1 MTPDSNLIRFRPEE
15 PVKASPARRYGDCW
29 RVLIVDDDDEVHQV
43 TRLALDRLKV
53 LGRPLELLHATSAA
67 ECLDILSREKD
78 IAVLLL
84 DVVMESDDAG
94 LQAVRQ
100 IRNVLD
106 LEEIRI
112 ILRTGQ
118 PGYAPEELVIHDYDI
133 NDYKTKAELTHGA
146 LTTLMVSSIRSYQ
159 QIRSINQHRIGLQKI
174 IKACTSLLEQHSL
187 QDFSEGVITQI
198 CSLFGLHAEGI
209 LCAQNQHDDDDD
221 DERSADIYIFGA
233 AGSYAPF
240 IRQRLSSLPDRHIS
254 ELIKACMKNQQ
265 HLYTD
270 TETVLYLGTQGSVA
284 AVYLQTAQ
292 AIADDDRKL
301 LQVFLTNI
309 AIGYE
314 NVKLSQ
320 KLRNAA
326 YMDPLTR
333 LANRNEFTRL
343 LQQRQNSGESP
354 QVAVLIDIDHFS
366 DINDG
371 LGQEVGNELLIAVAN
386 RLRMAF
392 GKDAVVARV
401 DADVF
406 GVIGDEINLSPQSVL
421 AAFESP
427 FNTRDQALIINATIG
442 LGRLRDLGDQG
453 LIMLKRVYIALR
465 SAKKSTIRHFD
476 YYVPQMEEAK
486 EQRLQMI
493 RQLRVDFALQ
503 RLCLWYQPQY
513 DLQTRR
519 IVCLEALLRWPQEDG
534 SYIPPGVFI
543 PIAEYS
549 GLIVSIGAWVLEQAC
564 AQLAQFRAAGI
575 TGMRI
580 AINVSMPQF
589 RNPAFMAQIANA
601 LQRYEIAAGE
611 LELEITESVLMDD
624 PEVMIQGLR
633 KLKSLG
639 VRISVDDFGTGYSSL
654 NYLRRLPLDK
664 IKVDSSFVRD
674 LTTAG
679 GAAIAET
686 IVHLGRQLGLVTIA
700 EGVETLEQEVAMR
713 EMGCNEA
720 QGYYFARPMPLE
732 QLAHLLEKSST

>member
-1 MTPDSNLIRFRPEE
+1 MTPDSDLIRFRPEE
-15 PVKASPARRYGDCW
+15 PVKPSPKRRPGDFW

-43 TRLALDRLKV
+43 TRLALDRLEV
-53 LGRPLELLHATSAA
+53 LGRPLQLLHATSAA

-84 DVVMESDDAG
+84 DVVMESDGAG
-94 LQAVRQ
+94 LHAVRQ
-100 IRNVLD
+100 IRNVLGLD
-106 LEEIRI
+106 ELRI

-133 NDYKTKAELTHGA
+133 NDYKTKAELTHSA

-159 QIRSINQHRIGLQKI
+159 QIRGINQHRLGLQKI
-174 IKACTSLLEQHSL
+174 IKAGTSLLEQHSL

-198 CSLFGLHAEGI
+198 CSLLGLHAEGI
-209 LCAQNQHDDDDD
+209 LCAQSHHEE
-221 DERSADIYIFGA
+221 DERSEDIYILGA
-233 AGSYAPF
+233 AGSYAPY
-240 IRQRLSSLPDRHIS
+240 IRQRLSNLQDRHIS
-254 ELIKACMKNQQ
+254 DLIKTCISHQQ
-265 HLYTD
+265 HIYTD
-270 TETVLYLGTQGSVA
+270 AETVLYLASPDNAA
-284 AVYLQTAQ
+284 AVYLQTTQ
-292 AIADDDRKL
+292 AIAEDDRKL

-309 AIGYE
+309 SIGYE
-314 NVKLSQ
+314 NVKLFQ

-326 YMDPLTR
+326 YTDPLTR

-343 LQQRQNSGESP
+343 LQQRQNSEESP

-371 LGQEVGNELLIAVAN
+371 LGQEIGNELLIAVAN

-392 GKDAVVARV
+392 GKDAAIARV

-406 GVIGDEINLSPQSVL
+406 GIIGDEITLSPQSVL
-421 AAFESP
+421 AVFESP
-427 FNTRDQALIINATIG
+427 FNTRDQVLTINATIG
-442 LGRLRDLGDQG
+442 IGRLRDLGDQG
-453 LIMLKRVYIALR
+453 LIMLKRVYIALN
-465 SAKKSTIRHFD
+465 SAKKRTTRHFD
-476 YYVPQMEEAK
+476 FYVPQMEEAK

-503 RLCLWYQPQY
+503 RLCIWYQPQY

-534 SYIPPGVFI
+534 GYIPPGVFI

-580 AINVSMPQF
+580 AVNVSMPQF
-589 RNPAFMAQIANA
+589 RTPAFIAQVANA
-601 LQRYEIAAGE
+601 LQRYQIAEGE
-611 LELEITESVLMDD
+611 LELEITESVLMDE
-624 PEVMIQGLR
+624 PEAMIQCLR

-664 IKVDSSFVRD
+664 IKVDASFVRD
-674 LTTAG
+674 LTTEG

-686 IVHLGRQLGLVTIA
+686 IVHLGRQLGLMTIA

-713 EMGCNEA
+713 DMGCNEA
-720 QGYYFARPMPLE
+720 QGYYFARPVPLE
-732 QLAHLLEKSST
+732 QLAHLLEKSAI

>member
-1 MTPDSNLIRFRPEE
+1 MIPDSDLIKFRPEE
-15 PVKASPARRYGDCW
+15 PVKTSPARRHGDYW

-43 TRLALDRLKV
+43 TRLALDRLEV

-67 ECLDILSREKD
+67 ECLEILAREKN

-84 DVVMESDDAG
+84 DVVMESDGAG

-100 IRNVLD
+100 IRNVLGLD
-106 LEEIRI
+106 EIRI

-133 NDYKTKAELTHGA
+133 NDYKTKAELTHSA

-174 IKACTSLLEQHSL
+174 IKAGTSLLEHRSL
-187 QDFSEGVITQI
+187 QEFSEGVITQI
-198 CSLFGLHAEGI
+198 CSLLGLHAEGI
-209 LCAQNQHDDDDD
+209 LCAQTHHEE
-221 DERSADIYIFGA
+221 DEQNEDIYILGA

-240 IRQRLSSLPDRHIS
+240 IRQRLSNLQDRHIG
-254 ELIKACMKNQQ
+254 ELIETCMKSKQ

-270 TETVLYLGTQGSVA
+270 SETVLYLGSQSGAA
-284 AVYLQTAQ
+284 AVYLQTTQ
-292 AIADDDRKL
+292 TISEDNRKL

-309 AIGYE
+309 SIGYE
-314 NVKLSQ
+314 NVKLFQ
-320 KLRNAA
+320 KLRNTA
-326 YMDPLTR
+326 YMDPLTK
-333 LANRNEFTRL
+333 LANRNEFTRQ
-343 LQQRQNSGESP
+343 LQQRQNSEESP

-371 LGQEVGNELLIAVAN
+371 LGQEIGNELLIAVAN

-392 GKDAVVARV
+392 GTDAVIARV

-406 GVIGDEINLSPQSVL
+406 GAIGDEFNLSPQSVL
-421 AAFESP
+421 AVFESP
-427 FNTRDQALIINATIG
+427 FNTRDQVLTINATIG

-453 LIMLKRVYIALR
+453 LIMLKRVYIALN
-465 SAKKSTIRHFD
+465 SAKKRTIRHFD

-503 RLCLWYQPQY
+503 KLSIWYQPQY
-513 DLQTRR
+513 NLQTRR

-564 AQLAQFRAAGI
+564 AQLAQFRAGGI

-580 AINVSMPQF
+580 AVNVSMPQF
-589 RNPAFMAQIANA
+589 RSPAFIAQVANA
-601 LQRYEIAAGE
+601 LQRYQLEEGE

-624 PEVMIQGLR
+624 PEAMIQGLR

-639 VRISVDDFGTGYSSL
+639 VRVSVDDFGTGYSSL

-664 IKVDSSFVRD
+664 IKVDASFVRD
-674 LTTAG
+674 LETEG

-686 IVHLGRQLGLVTIA
+686 IVHLGRQLGLLTIA
-700 EGVETLEQEVAMR
+700 EGVETAEQEAAMR
-713 EMGCNEA
+713 DMGCQEA
-720 QGYYFARPMPLE
+720 QGYYFAKPMPLE
-732 QLAHLLEKSST
+732 QLAHLLEKSPT